1 MNPSS
6 IWVYKEKTRKK
17 NINILNQVIQ
27 QLEFFTLDHE
37 APSYTP
43 VGYVKCSEDSSVD
56 SYNDQWIKVSNRRRY
71 QHYTPKHQT
80 LTSTSTYY
88 DTLYNDNDDMEEE
101 DLCYYSD
108 ISSVN
113 SVTKDEKNTKSKPQ
127 ASKRKD
133 NSVKE
138 MSTDKSKKNLRVNKK
153 DLWESFDIQM
163 FSKCVEYYEK
173 VYGKN
178 NNEIELSR
186 EVPIVN
192 SSIKSN
198 DMQATNSNE
207 EKSKNSDTDRK
218 SDDGYIHCDN
228 SDDSN
233 WGYKT
238 HYRESCADDNSNDSK
253 YGYHSLNGKTDMD
266 GRQKIFNGEIEI
278 LSESSREGYAC
289 REIDEMEDEFYQ
301 W

>member
-27 QLEFFTLDHE
+27 QLEFFTLDPE

-43 VGYVKCSEDSSVD
+43 VGYVKYSEDSSGD
-56 SYNDQWIKVSNRRRY
+56 SYNGQWIKVSNCRRY

-113 SVTKDEKNTKSKPQ
+113 SVMKDEKNTKSKPQ

-138 MSTDKSKKNLRVNKK
+138 MSTDKSKKNLLVDKK
-153 DLWESFDIQM
+153 DL
-163 FSKCVEYYEK
+163 
-173 VYGKN
+173 
-178 NNEIELSR
+178 
-186 EVPIVN
+186 
-192 SSIKSN
+192 
-198 DMQATNSNE
+198 
-207 EKSKNSDTDRK
+207 
-218 SDDGYIHCDN
+218 
-228 SDDSN
+228 
-233 WGYKT
+233 
-238 HYRESCADDNSNDSK
+238 
-253 YGYHSLNGKTDMD
+253 
-266 GRQKIFNGEIEI
+266 
-278 LSESSREGYAC
+278 
-289 REIDEMEDEFYQ
+289 
-301 W
+301 